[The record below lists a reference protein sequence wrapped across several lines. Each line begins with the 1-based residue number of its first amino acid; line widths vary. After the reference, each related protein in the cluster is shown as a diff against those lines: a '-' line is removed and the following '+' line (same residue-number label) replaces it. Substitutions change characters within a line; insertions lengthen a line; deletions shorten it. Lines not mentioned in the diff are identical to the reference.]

1 MLRVRTKPREGRAR
15 ARSSTL
21 GPRAAPRYLAR
32 MTEARRPPSRRLRAL
47 AAFTGVLACGA
58 CARSPES
65 WAAQFASNDPYE
77 RELAAAALGHL
88 PPERARWTM
97 HNLLRRLADPDAQVR
112 ERLLTAIDAQLA
124 YAPLAFARG
133 FATADCGDPD
143 LARRMDELARARV
156 SVLAPAALALFD
168 EEVDA
173 ASSAQF
179 DRLFFQ
185 LLDAD
190 PACLDAALAAE
201 GSARSERARAV
212 HARWRTARGTR

>member
-1 MLRVRTKPREGRAR
+1 MLRLRTSPRESR
-15 ARSSTL
+15 STL
-21 GPRAAPRYLAR
+21 GPRGAPRYLAR
-32 MTEARRPPSRRLRAL
+32 MTDARRLSRRRLRAL
-47 AAFTGVLACGA
+47 ATLAGLLACGA

-77 RELAAAALGHL
+77 RELAAAALGRL

-97 HNLLRRLADPDAQVR
+97 HNLLRRLADPDAKVR
-112 ERLLTAIDAQLA
+112 ERLLAAIDAQLA

-168 EEVDA
+168 EGGDE
-173 ASSAQF
+173 SSAANF

-190 PACLDAALAAE
+190 PACLDAALAAD
-201 GSARSERARAV
+201 GSARSERARGV
-212 HARWRTARGTR
+212 HTRWRAARGPR